1 LATDKGRAMGQWCG
15 YSGPWQAR
23 AEHGSNAFLQPFL
36 AYKNAWTFTVSTEST
51 YDWRNED

>member
-1 LATDKGRAMGQWCG
+1 MGQWCG